1 MSTALKRSV
10 QRSPVTTQRPLKLI
24 TSPVRRSRSFPF
36 VCMGILFIGVV
47 AVLLANIFVSN
58 TTYQI
63 NELSER
69 SEDLKSQRDRLSED
83 IAYRQSPQNVHK
95 AAHEMGLVPAD
106 EVYFV
111 TTDGK
116 VVEAKE
122 DPGKKV
128 GTVPGP
134 RADTR
139 DDARPNLRSDE
150 RLPAVGESG
159 KDLEAPTIRTP

>member
-24 TSPVRRSRSFPF
+24 TSPVRRTRTFPF
-36 VCMGILFIGVV
+36 ICMGILFVGVV

-58 TTYQI
+58 TTYKI
-63 NELSER
+63 NDLSQKN
-69 SEDLKSQRDRLSED
+69 EDLQSERDRLSED

-95 AAHEMGLVPAD
+95 AARQMGLVPAD
-106 EVYFV
+106 KVYFV

-139 DDARPNLRSDE
+139 DDVRPNLRSDE
-150 RLPAVGESG
+150 KLPAIGESG
-159 KDLEAPTIRTP
+159 KDLEAPTVKTP

>member
-24 TSPVRRSRSFPF
+24 TSPVRQSRSFPF

-47 AVLLANIFVSN
+47 AVLLANIYVSN
-58 TTYQI
+58 TTYKI
-63 NELSER
+63 NSLSER
-69 SEDLKSQRDRLSED
+69 SEDLKSKRDRLSED

-95 AAHEMGLVPAD
+95 AAHEMGLAPAD
-106 EVYFV
+106 KVYFV

-139 DDARPNLRSDE
+139 DDTRPNLRSDE

>member
-1 MSTALKRSV
+1 
-10 QRSPVTTQRPLKLI
+10 
-24 TSPVRRSRSFPF
+24 
-36 VCMGILFIGVV
+36 MGILFIGVV

-106 EVYFV
+106 KVYFV
-111 TTDGK
+111 ITDGK

>member
-106 EVYFV
+106 KVYFV

-116 VVEAKE
+116 IVEAKE